1 MNPVTTISQ
10 ILKVEEFLLSGMSV
24 GQADKWIVLF
34 HLGSWHP
41 GDVTGIGSTALT
53 NPEAMQIKSYYSILQ
68 GLSVYI
74 MLNFAAPKV
83 CERGQLT

>member
-10 ILKVEEFLLSGMSV
+10 ILKAGEFLLSGMSV

-41 GDVTGIGSTALT
+41 GDVTGIGFYCLDKPWSYAD
-53 NPEAMQIKSYYSILQ
+53 QIL
-68 GLSVYI
+68 L
-74 MLNFAAPKV
+74 
-83 CERGQLT
+83 